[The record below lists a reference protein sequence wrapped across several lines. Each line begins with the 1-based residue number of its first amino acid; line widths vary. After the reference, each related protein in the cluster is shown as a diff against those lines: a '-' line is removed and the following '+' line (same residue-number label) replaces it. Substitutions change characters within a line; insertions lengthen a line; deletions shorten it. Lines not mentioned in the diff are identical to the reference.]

1 MSSSATAPSTSS
13 TSSSPNAKDQP
24 SEMVRVPSNVVRVLM
39 LPGYTQNA
47 TIFKGRMGAIK
58 RSLPASVELVFAFL
72 HQTHVVDMPTNSSAD
87 FDSSATSNSDSPETT
102 PRCWWYAEEK
112 EGYRHF
118 AKMDET
124 LEYLREF
131 IITQG
136 PFDGCW
142 GFSQGKTTLGSWA
155 EQQNISLMLITLP
168 AGAACAAILTALVE
182 NPSLHPI
189 FARDGPNW
197 PPAPFKFSILSAGF
211 MPQDPT
217 MAKLFDKPLHTPTVH
232 VLGRADTIVSNDRST
247 PLAEAFVDAR
257 VEWHEGGHHTPSK
270 ASWRHFFKHYLE
282 LFGLDGPGKE
292 GIDSL
297 PSPSFGTSSGT
308 ATPEGGRL

>member
-1 MSSSATAPSTSS
+1 MSSPAAVTSTS
-13 TSSSPNAKDQP
+13 TIPNPDNNNRP
-24 SEMVRVPSNVVRVLM
+24 SDMVRVPSNVVRVLM

-58 RSLPASVELVFAFL
+58 RSLPASVELVFVDPASP
-72 HQTHVVDMPTNSSAD
+72 THIVDMPTNSSAD
-87 FDSSATSNSDSPETT
+87 FDSTATSNPDSPETT
-102 PRCWWYAEEK
+102 PRCWWYAEQK

-118 AKMDET
+118 NKMDET

-131 IITQG
+131 ITTQR

-142 GFSQGKTTLGSWA
+142 GFSQ
-155 EQQNISLMLITLP
+155 
-168 AGAACAAILTALVE
+168 GAACAAILTALVE

-217 MAKLFDKPLHTPTVH
+217 MSKLFDQPLHTPTVH
-232 VLGRADTIVSNDRST
+232 VLGRADTIVSNERST

-257 VEWHEGGHHTPSK
+257 VEWHDGGHHTPSK
-270 ASWRHFFKHYLE
+270 ASWRHFFRQYLE
-282 LFGLDGPGKE
+282 LFGPDGPGKE
-292 GIDSL
+292 GIDSV
-297 PSPSFGTSSGT
+297 PSPSLGTSSGT

>member
-13 TSSSPNAKDQP
+13 TSSNSNAKDQP
-24 SEMVRVPSNVVRVLM
+24 SDMVRVPSSVVRVLM

-58 RSLPASVELVFAFL
+58 RSLPASVEL
-72 HQTHVVDMPTNSSAD
+72 THVVDMPTNSSAD

-102 PRCWWYAEEK
+102 PRCWWYAEQT

-142 GFSQGKTTLGSWA
+142 GFSQ
-155 EQQNISLMLITLP
+155 
-168 AGAACAAILTALVE
+168 GAACAAILTALVE

-211 MPQDPT
+211 MPQDPI

-282 LFGLDGPGKE
+282 LFGPDGPGKE

-297 PSPSFGTSSGT
+297 PSPSLGTSSGT